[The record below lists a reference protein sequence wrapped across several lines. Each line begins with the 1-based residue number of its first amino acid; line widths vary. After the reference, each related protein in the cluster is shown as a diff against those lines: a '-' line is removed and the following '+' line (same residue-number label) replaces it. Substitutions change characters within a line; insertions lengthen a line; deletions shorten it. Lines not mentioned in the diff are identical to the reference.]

1 MASSTDLSNVGPSD
15 RKTGMTE
22 TVQPR
27 LDLIPHDYRGEVIA
41 QRAKDGYINA
51 TAMCKAAGKHFADY
65 HRSKATQDFLT
76 ELTRSMGIP
85 IDQLVA
91 TITTGPNEHRGTWV
105 HPQVATHLAQWASPR
120 FAVLVSQWVVE
131 WMTGV
136 GQAERSWR
144 IFNDRLDLVSDQVP
158 LGYFC
163 IFRETADI
171 YASFIRGGINP
182 GLKII
187 LDISVGQH
195 WSKFWKKEGLEA
207 KYGPSARYQH
217 RFPAYYSQSLS
228 NPQTPLCYPEDAL
241 PSFRRWLRE
250 VYVPLKLPIYLKG
263 QVAQSKIGTTE
274 ATAAIEAL
282 ENRDRRRSPELI
294 GG

>member
-1 MASSTDLSNVGPSD
+1 MSPPNAS
-15 RKTGMTE
+15 
-22 TVQPR
+22 VQPR
-27 LDLIPHDYRGEVIA
+27 LDLIPHDYRGEIIS

-51 TAMCKAAGKHFADY
+51 TAMCQAANKRLNDY
-65 HRSKATQDFLT
+65 TRAAATVAFIDELSRSA
-76 ELTRSMGIP
+76 GIP
-85 IDQLVA
+85 ADVLIS
-91 TITTGPNEHRGTWV
+91 TIVTGPNEHRGTWV

-131 WMTGV
+131 WMTGA

-144 IFNDRLDLVSDQVP
+144 IFNDRLDLISDQVP

-163 IFRETADI
+163 IFRETADV

-195 WSKFWKKEGLEA
+195 WSKHWVKEGLEGTFGA
-207 KYGPSARYQH
+207 RARYEH
-217 RFPAYYSQSLS
+217 RYPAYYSQSLS

-241 PSFRRWLRE
+241 PAFRRWLRE
-250 VYVPLKLPIYLKG
+250 VYIPLKLPIYLKG
-263 QVAQSKIGTTE
+263 QVVQGKIANVE
-274 ATAAIEAL
+274 ATAAIAAL
-282 ENRDRRRSPELI
+282 EQRDRKRSLP
-294 GG
+294 GAA